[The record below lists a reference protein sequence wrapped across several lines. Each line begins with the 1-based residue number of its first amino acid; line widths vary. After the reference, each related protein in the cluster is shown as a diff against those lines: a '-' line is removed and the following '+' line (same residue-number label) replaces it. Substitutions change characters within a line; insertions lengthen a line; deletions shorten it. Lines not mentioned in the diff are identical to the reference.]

1 MAISGRL
8 GAANVTTSAPATIY
22 EVPSDTFAVISV
34 NIVNRLNSP
43 QTIRL
48 AMADLASPL
57 VSEYIEYD
65 VEIGAKGVLER
76 TGLILAATQK
86 VVIEASTGQLSV
98 VVFGIETPTA

>member
-1 MAISGRL
+1 MATGRL
-8 GAANVTTSAPATIY
+8 GAANITTSSPATVY

-34 NIVNRLNSP
+34 NIVNRLNTP

-48 AMADLASPL
+48 AAAAIATPTDA
-57 VSEYIEYD
+57 EWIEYD
-65 VEIGAKGVLER
+65 VEVDAKGVIER

-86 VVIEASTGQLSV
+86 VVVRGSTGQLSV

>member
-8 GAANVTTSAPATIY
+8 GAANITTSAPAVVYT
-22 EVPSDTFAVISV
+22 VPDDTFAVVSV

-48 AMADLASPL
+48 AVADLASPV

-65 VEIGAKGVLER
+65 VQVDAKGVLER
-76 TGLILAATQK
+76 TGLIMAATQK